1 MAFSIHTENG
11 RGDFHHE
18 IDDDRDGYHHNID
31 DNRSAKGI
39 ILDDCVTAE
48 TAAALTGYHIQY
60 IRRLAYDGKL
70 EALRVGRAWLIS
82 LASIRRYLR
91 QARRMDDGRCGP
103 RNNATLTETFLLTG
117 RNTGG

>member
-1 MAFSIHTENG
+1 MAFSIHTGND
-11 RGDFHHE
+11 RSDFHH
-18 IDDDRDGYHHNID
+18 DID

-60 IRRLAYDGKL
+60 IRRPAYDAKL

-82 LASIRRYLR
+82 LNSLRRYLR
-91 QARRMDDGRCGP
+91 QARCMDDGRYGP
-103 RNNATLTETFLLTG
+103 RNNATLTDTFLLTG